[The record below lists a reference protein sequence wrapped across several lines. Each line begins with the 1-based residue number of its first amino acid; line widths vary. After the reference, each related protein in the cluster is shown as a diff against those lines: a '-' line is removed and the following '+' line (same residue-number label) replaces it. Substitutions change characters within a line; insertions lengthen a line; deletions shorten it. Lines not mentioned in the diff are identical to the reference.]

1 MKTLARIIIG
11 RLLVCVLVINGLVGF
26 FPVATRAQNGEKRA
40 VVINADQPNVWTLE
54 QAHYLLAQMH
64 RRNLDLKA
72 KSLEDLDPNEING
85 LNFSVLRQLV
95 ELGVKFDQK
104 DLENNKSALENRE
117 FNNERR
123 QSLIRQN
130 DQLREES
137 LKLSGEISDL
147 ELRKTQA
154 GTEEEKDQ
162 LTAQINAKTSRLTR
176 VDKERD
182 SITAE
187 LKNMPAPSTD
197 LQSTQAQGGGFNDD
211 KLPKSTFDEPF
222 KAAVTSQ
229 INKFNEAPKLNSS
242 LRLDNFLQM
251 QYEIIA
257 KQLTLLR
264 DEVGPGERL
273 IFLELPQTINSTYS
287 KADKKWAQS
296 WWKIRGYTRK
306 PKEQKDKSEE
316 EEKGLDLRQ
325 GNPRSITTAEK
336 IENIVTALGGTVKTK
351 STNDVE
357 YVELD
362 SSAGAAINAIE
373 NGKPRNVPIDLRSK
387 VRTVDLIPRQSSLNV
402 NDMNLKV
409 KAGALSIVT
418 SFLFG
423 LGANLNAQR
432 KQEQF
437 SQFVQQEL
445 YSAAFGKGS
454 REFGWTFTP
463 MPGTDRLMSGV
474 RTTYAVVVV
483 PREATSIVMESNG
496 CYFPRSE
503 YQPNNFADTVMSE
516 RWSRSRKN
524 LGCGESKAFIVPVP
538 VDNEGSNSFWVEGI
552 SYQPV
557 AKGKRI
563 TVLISGENFSS
574 QLGILV
580 NGIPLRQAIGLAQP
594 LIQDDSKAGTAAE
607 NALKDEKIKGRIE
620 RVDSEKIVASFT
632 MPEDFEG
639 TPTITLITPGRA
651 VDLNWLKIK
660 INGHKEKTTLLAAG
674 VEPMFKGDW
683 APPLR
688 IDSVEVFPTSGA
700 GATVIITGAG
710 FNKSEDE
717 IFINGVQI
725 SKTPKNPIRSASLIV
740 AENVNGLTDGKIQV
754 ILSSGDKTIKFTPA
768 ARP

>member
-1 MKTLARIIIG
+1 
-11 RLLVCVLVINGLVGF
+11 
-26 FPVATRAQNGEKRA
+26 
-40 VVINADQPNVWTLE
+40 
-54 QAHYLLAQMH
+54 
-64 RRNLDLKA
+64 
-72 KSLEDLDPNEING
+72 
-85 LNFSVLRQLV
+85 
-95 ELGVKFDQK
+95 
-104 DLENNKSALENRE
+104 
-117 FNNERR
+117 
-123 QSLIRQN
+123 
-130 DQLREES
+130 
-137 LKLSGEISDL
+137 
-147 ELRKTQA
+147 
-154 GTEEEKDQ
+154 
-162 LTAQINAKTSRLTR
+162 
-176 VDKERD
+176 
-182 SITAE
+182 
-187 LKNMPAPSTD
+187 
-197 LQSTQAQGGGFNDD
+197 
-211 KLPKSTFDEPF
+211 
-222 KAAVTSQ
+222 
-229 INKFNEAPKLNSS
+229 
-242 LRLDNFLQM
+242 
-251 QYEIIA
+251 
-257 KQLTLLR
+257 
-264 DEVGPGERL
+264 
-273 IFLELPQTINSTYS
+273 
-287 KADKKWAQS
+287 
-296 WWKIRGYTRK
+296 
-306 PKEQKDKSEE
+306 
-316 EEKGLDLRQ
+316 
-325 GNPRSITTAEK
+325 EK
-336 IENIVTALGGTVKTK
+336 IENIVTALGGAVKTK
-351 STNDVE
+351 ATGDVE

-373 NGKPRNVPIDLRSK
+373 DGKSRSVPIDLRSK
-387 VRTVDLIPRQSSLNV
+387 VRTVDLIPRQSSLND

-409 KAGALSIVT
+409 KAGALSVVT

-516 RWSRSRKN
+516 RWSRSRTGR
-524 LGCGESKAFIVPVP
+524 GCGESKAFIVPVP
-538 VDNEGSNSFWVEGI
+538 VDNEGSSSFWVEGI

-557 AKGKRI
+557 GKGKRI

-574 QLGILV
+574 QLGLMI
-580 NGIPLRQAIGLAQP
+580 NGVALRQAIGLAQP

-607 NALKDEKIKGRIE
+607 NAAKNEKIQGRIE

-660 INGHKEKTTLLAAG
+660 INGNKEKTTLLDAAT
-674 VEPMFKGDW
+674 VEPMFGKDW
-683 APPLR
+683 LPPLR
-688 IDSVEVFPTSGA
+688 IDSAEAFPTAGA

-710 FNKSEDE
+710 FKSGDE

-740 AENVNGLTDGKIQV
+740 AENINGLFDGKIQV
-754 ILSSGDKTIKFTPA
+754 ILSAGDKTIKFTTPA